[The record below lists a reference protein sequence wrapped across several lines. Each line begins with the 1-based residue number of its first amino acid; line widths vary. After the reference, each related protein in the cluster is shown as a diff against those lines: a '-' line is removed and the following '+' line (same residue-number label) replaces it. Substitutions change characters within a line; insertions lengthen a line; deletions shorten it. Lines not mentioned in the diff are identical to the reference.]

1 MLAMQVLEGIYTC
14 EISIQGWMVQ
24 EVGRFNVLQRGP
36 EVGWFHCNE
45 IRAIHTSKF
54 NPMQKTHAEG

>member
-1 MLAMQVLEGIYTC
+1 
-14 EISIQGWMVQ
+14 MVQ